1 MFKKKSSKFRVCS
14 SYKSID
20 FEFQNSFAPEN
31 VNVKWSRHKRIADS
45 LKYGDPPIWNKSGEG
60 DNGYIAGR
68 CNFKNQIDPE
78 MQVTLHKGKKGFQT
92 KVYRYSIESV
102 SENGNAV
109 TLANADIDLTVY
121 ADIKDDTQYHY
132 LAVEM
137 KPKQK
142 FVISAT
148 LNLKLTLEFIK
159 TANSKDA
166 DMVSTF
172 SKDSDSM
179 GRSMNSICDIDNE
192 MTIESKFSL
201 AHQIQ
206 QNRDDVISPGASST
220 DVFKFLTGCKLIILV
235 FDGRWIEKSLKIVQ
249 ALNHFYSQVRMHFVT
264 SVEVF
269 YVSMD
274 KDENALL
281 ETIERSSLK
290 CPAIK
295 PQCHLSS
302 VITQH
307 YEITKAPYM
316 LVLSDSRVVSEI
328 SGDVEIIS
336 TLEGKEVTRM
346 IEKWGNIMSRSE
358 SNVSIVSLSMLHAPV
373 SSSKVKDRTVEMLK
387 EKEAVIHNLESE
399 KLFLSNSNTELEDEV
414 TKLNDKLVR
423 QTSLIDQQFKKERK
437 LTQESKLLEA
447 ERDIR
452 GTLMKR
458 GVRGATGRLWRS
470 RFFQYEDQ
478 KILYIDPKT
487 NQTRGFISVPEIIS
501 ISSFPNPQQDKNNA
515 SFSITVP
522 GRTYEVQARDHIHMQ
537 TWIAAVRYL
546 MEQSTQQVS
555 IRGIIGGE
563 KDD

>member
-20 FEFQNSFAPEN
+20 FEFQNSFSPDN
-31 VNVKWSRHKRIADS
+31 INVKWCRHKRYTDS

-78 MQVTLHKGKKGFQT
+78 MQVTLHKGKKTQFKT
-92 KVYRYSIESV
+92 KVYRYTIESV

-109 TLANADIDLTVY
+109 TLANADIDFTIY
-121 ADIKDDTQYHY
+121 ADNDGSTQY
-132 LAVEM
+132 LAIEM

-142 FVISAT
+142 FVLNAT
-148 LNLKLTLEFIK
+148 LNLRLTFEFIK
-159 TANSKDA
+159 TADSKDA

-172 SKDSDSM
+172 SKDSGSNGYSVSELDS
-179 GRSMNSICDIDNE
+179 E
-192 MTIESKFSL
+192 MTIENKFSL

-206 QNRDDVISPGASST
+206 HYRDDVISPGANST
-220 DVFKFLTGCKLIILV
+220 DVFKFLTNSKLIILV
-235 FDGRWIEKSLKIVQ
+235 FDGRWIEKSSKIVQ
-249 ALNHFYSQVRMHFVT
+249 ALNSFYSQIKMHFST
-264 SVEVF
+264 SVEIF

-281 ETIERSSLK
+281 ETIQGSCLK

-295 PQCHLSS
+295 PQSQLSS
-302 VITQH
+302 SITQH

-316 LVLSDSRVVSEI
+316 LVLTDSRIVTEM
-328 SGDVEIIS
+328 SGDVEIINA
-336 TLEGKEVTRM
+336 LDWKEVNKVY
-346 IEKWGNIMSRSE
+346 EKWASAFSQIERTFSLD
-358 SNVSIVSLSMLHAPV
+358 SLSVQHVPRTA
-373 SSSKVKDRTVEMLK
+373 SKVKDRTSEILK
-387 EKEAVIHNLESE
+387 GRDDIIYHLESE
-399 KLFLSNSNTELEDEV
+399 KILLSNSNNELEDEV
-414 TKLNDKLVR
+414 IKLNDKLVR
-423 QTSLIDQQFKKERK
+423 QTSLIDQQVKKERK

-452 GTLMKR
+452 GTMMKR
-458 GVRGATGRLWRS
+458 GVRGMTGHFWRP

-478 KILYIDPKT
+478 KIIYIDPKT
-487 NQTRGFISVPEIIS
+487 NETKGYISVQDIIS
-501 ISSFPNPQQDKNNA
+501 IGSLPNPQQDKNNA

-522 GRTYEVQARDHIHMQ
+522 GRVYEMQARDHFHMQ
-537 TWIAAVRYL
+537 SWISAVRYL
-546 MEQSTQQVS
+546 MEQPKKSMSVC
-555 IRGIIGGE
+555 GVVVEE